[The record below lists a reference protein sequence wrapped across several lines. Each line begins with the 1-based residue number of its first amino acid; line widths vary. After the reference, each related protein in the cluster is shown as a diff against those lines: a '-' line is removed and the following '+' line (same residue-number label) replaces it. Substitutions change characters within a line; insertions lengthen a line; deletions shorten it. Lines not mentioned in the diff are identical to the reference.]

1 MGTISTMKLDDWLA
15 QRSQSCPERTALVAD
30 GAEVTYAELEAEATW
45 VARRLIAHGVRRGS
59 TVAMTMHPRREQ
71 VVVVHALMKVG
82 AVLLPLGTRL
92 SAEERAAVIAAE
104 EPAVDLDDAGELTQ
118 TEADLPLLGEH
129 DMDAI
134 ACHVMTSGS
143 TGTPDPVGLTY
154 GNFLWSAVGSAF
166 NIGVEPEDRWLC
178 CLPLSHI
185 SGLGIVMR
193 SVIYGTT
200 AVIHDGFDVNRVAEA
215 LERDEITVVSLVTTM
230 LTRLLEAGADLSGPR
245 AVLVGG
251 GPVPEDPLEEALGR
265 GATVVQT
272 YGLTETCSQ
281 VTTLAP
287 ADARRKLGSAG
298 RPLLTTHLR
307 IQDGEILVQGPT
319 VAPGR
324 ADADGWLHTGDLG
337 RIDEEGFL
345 YVDDRMDDLIV
356 TGGENVVPAEVEK
369 VLLRH
374 PEVADAAVVGRED
387 PEWQQ
392 AVTAI
397 VVLTDGSEASP
408 DDLRRHCAE
417 SLAGFKVPKRVE
429 LAAALPRT
437 PSGKLMRRALR

>member
-1 MGTISTMKLDDWLA
+1 MKLDNWLA
-15 QRSQSCPERTALVAD
+15 QRSQSCPDRTALVAD
-30 GAEVTYAELEAEATW
+30 GAEVTYAELEAESTW
-45 VARRLIAHGVRRGS
+45 VARRLAAQGVRRGS
-59 TVAMTMHPRREQ
+59 TVALTMRARREQ
-71 VVVVHALMKVG
+71 VVLVHALMKLG
-82 AVLLPLGTRL
+82 AVLLPLNPSMTE
-92 SAEERAAVIAAE
+92 AERAAVISQE
-104 EPAVDLDDAGELTQ
+104 EPAVDLDDPGQLTQ
-118 TEADLPLLGEH
+118 TEADMPLLGEH
-129 DMDAI
+129 DMDDLV
-134 ACHVMTSGS
+134 CRPLTSGS
-143 TGTPDPVGLTY
+143 TGAPHPVGLTY
-154 GNFLWSAVGSAF
+154 GNFLWSAVGSGF

-178 CLPLSHI
+178 CVPLSHV

-200 AVIHDGFDVNRVAEA
+200 AVFHDGFDVDRVAAA
-215 LERDEITVVSLVTTM
+215 LAEDQITVVSLVTTM

-245 AVLVGG
+245 AILIGG
-251 GPVPEDPLEEALGR
+251 GPVPAEPLEEAIGR

-272 YGLTETCSQ
+272 YGLTEACSQ

-287 ADARRKLGSAG
+287 SEARRKLGSAG
-298 RPLLTTHLR
+298 RPLFTTHMR

-319 VAPGR
+319 VAPGL

-337 RIDEEGFL
+337 RIDDEGFL
-345 YVDDRMDDLIV
+345 YVEDRIDDMIV
-356 TGGENVVPAEVEK
+356 TGGENVVPAEVEE

-397 VVLTDGSEASP
+397 VVLEDGSGATP
-408 DDLRRHCAE
+408 DELRRHCAE

>member
-1 MGTISTMKLDDWLA
+1 MKLDDWLA
-15 QRSQSCPERTALVAD
+15 QRSQSCPERTALIAD

-45 VARRLIAHGVRRGS
+45 VARRLAAQGVRRGS
-59 TVAMTMHPRREQ
+59 VAAMTMHPRREQ
-71 VVVVHALMKVG
+71 VVLVHALMKLG
-82 AVLLPLGTRL
+82 AVLLPLGPRL
-92 SAEERAAVIAAE
+92 STAERAAAIAAE
-104 EPAVDLDDAGELTQ
+104 ELAIDLDDAGELTQ
-118 TEADLPLLGEH
+118 TEADMPLLGEH
-129 DMDAI
+129 DMDAL
-134 ACHVMTSGS
+134 ACKVMTSGS
-143 TGTPDPVGLTY
+143 TGAPDPVGLTY

-166 NIGVEPEDRWLC
+166 NIGVEPEDSWLC

-200 AVIHDGFDVNRVAEA
+200 AVVHDGFSVDRVAA
-215 LERDEITVVSLVTTM
+215 SLEGDRITVVSLVATM
-230 LTRLLEAGADLSGPR
+230 LTRLLEAGADLSAPR
-245 AVLVGG
+245 TILVGG
-251 GPVPEDPLEEALGR
+251 GPVPEDALEEALGR

-272 YGLTETCSQ
+272 YGLTEACSQ

-287 ADARRKLGSAG
+287 ADARRKVGSAG

-307 IQDGEILVQGPT
+307 ILDGEILVQGPT

-345 YVDDRMDDLIV
+345 YVEDRIDDMIV
-356 TGGENVVPAEVEK
+356 SGGENVVPAEVEK
-369 VLLRH
+369 ILLRH

-397 VVLTDGSEASP
+397 VVLEEGSDVSP
-408 DDLRRHCAE
+408 DELRRHCAE

>member
-1 MGTISTMKLDDWLA
+1 MKLDDWLS
-15 QRSQSCPERTALVAD
+15 QRSQSCPDRAALIAD
-30 GAEVTYAELEAEATW
+30 GSEVTYAELEAETTW
-45 VARRLIAHGVRRGS
+45 VARRLAAHGVRRGS
-59 TVAMTMHPRREQ
+59 IAALTMHPRREQ
-71 VVVVHALMKVG
+71 VVLVHALMKIG
-82 AVLLPLGTRL
+82 AVVLPLSPQMTP
-92 SAEERAAVIAAE
+92 EEHAAVIAAE
-104 EPAVDLDDAGELTQ
+104 EASVDLVDPGELTQ

-129 DMDAI
+129 DMDAV
-134 ACHVMTSGS
+134 ACRILTSGS
-143 TGTPDPVGLTY
+143 SGSARPVGLTY

-166 NIGVEPEDRWLC
+166 NIGVDPADRWLC

-200 AVIHDGFDVNRVAEA
+200 AVVHDGFDADRVAAA
-215 LERDEITVVSLVTTM
+215 LAEERIGVVSLVTTM
-230 LTRLLEAGADLSGPR
+230 LDRLLEAGADLSGPR
-245 AVLVGG
+245 AILVGG
-251 GPVPEDPLEEALGR
+251 GPVPAEPLEEAIGR

-272 YGLTETCSQ
+272 YGLTEACSQ

-287 ADARRKLGSAG
+287 PDARRKLGSAG

-319 VAPGR
+319 VAPGH

-337 RIDEEGFL
+337 RIDDEGFL
-345 YVDDRMDDLIV
+345 YVEDRMDDMIV
-356 TGGENVVPAEVEK
+356 SGGENVVPAEVEQ
-369 VLLRH
+369 VLRRH

-397 VVLTDGSEASP
+397 VVLEDGSSATP
-408 DDLRRHCAE
+408 DELRRHCAE

>member
-1 MGTISTMKLDDWLA
+1 MKLDDWLA
-15 QRSQSCPERTALVAD
+15 QRSQSCPDRTALVAD
-30 GAEVTYAELEAEATW
+30 GAEMTYAELEAEATW
-45 VARRLIAHGVRRGS
+45 IARRLAAHGVRRGS
-59 TVAMTMHPRREQ
+59 TAALTMHPRREQ
-71 VVVVHALMKVG
+71 VVLVHALMKVG
-82 AVLLPLGTRL
+82 AKLLPLSPRL
-92 SAEERAAVIAAE
+92 TVAERGAIVGAE
-104 EPAVDLDDAGELTQ
+104 EPIVDLDDPGELTQ

-129 DMDAI
+129 DMDEVCAR
-134 ACHVMTSGS
+134 VLTSGS
-143 TGTPDPVGLTY
+143 TGTPHPVGLTY

-178 CLPLSHI
+178 CVPLSHVA
-185 SGLGIVMR
+185 GLSIVMR

-200 AVIHDGFDVNRVAEA
+200 AVIHDGFDVDRVAAA
-215 LERDEITVVSLVTTM
+215 LEDDGITVVSVVTTM
-230 LTRLLEAGADLSGPR
+230 LMRLLEAGADLAGPR
-245 AVLVGG
+245 AILVGG
-251 GPVPEDPLEEALGR
+251 GPVPKEPLEEAIAK

-281 VTTLAP
+281 VTTLTP
-287 ADARRKLGSAG
+287 ADAQRKLGSAG

-307 IQDGEILVQGPT
+307 IRDGEILVQGPT

-324 ADADGWLHTGDLG
+324 IDPDGWLHTGDLG
-337 RIDEEGFL
+337 HIDEEGFL
-345 YVDDRMDDLIV
+345 YVKDRIDDMIV
-356 TGGENVVPAEVEK
+356 SGGENVIPAEVEE

-392 AVTAI
+392 AVTAV
-397 VVLTDGSEASP
+397 VVLESGSEVTP
-408 DDLRRHCAE
+408 DDLRRYCAD

>member
-1 MGTISTMKLDDWLA
+1 MKLDDWLA
-15 QRSQSCPERTALVAD
+15 QRSQSCPDRTALLAD
-30 GAEVTYAELEAEATW
+30 GSEVTYAELEAESTW
-45 VARRLIAHGVRRGS
+45 VARRLAAHGVRRGS
-59 TVAMTMHPRREQ
+59 TVALTMRSSREL
-71 VVVVHALMKVG
+71 VVLVHALMKAG
-82 AVLLPLGTRL
+82 ATLLPLSPRL
-92 SAEERAAVIAAE
+92 SEAERAEVVAAE
-104 EPAVDLDDAGELTQ
+104 EPIVDLDDPGELTQ

-129 DMDAI
+129 DMEDVV
-134 ACHVMTSGS
+134 CRVLTSGS
-143 TGTPDPVGLTY
+143 TGAPRPVGLTY

-166 NIGVEPEDRWLC
+166 NIGVQPDDRWLC
-178 CLPLSHI
+178 CVPLSHV
-185 SGLGIVMR
+185 SGLSIAMR
-193 SVIYGTT
+193 SVVYGTT
-200 AVIHDGFDVNRVAEA
+200 MVLHDGFDADRVAA
-215 LERDEITVVSLVTTM
+215 SLEEDGIGVVSLVTTM

-251 GPVPEDPLEEALGR
+251 GPVPEEPLEEAIGR

-345 YVDDRMDDLIV
+345 YVEDRIDDMIV
-356 TGGENVVPAEVEK
+356 TGGENVVPAEVEN

-374 PEVADAAVVGRED
+374 PEVADAAVIGRED

-392 AVTAI
+392 AVTAV
-397 VVLTDGSEASP
+397 VVLESGSEATP
-408 DDLRRHCAE
+408 DELRRHCAE
-417 SLAGFKVPKRVE
+417 ALAGFKVPKRVE

>member
-1 MGTISTMKLDDWLA
+1 MKLDDWLA
-15 QRSQSCPERTALVAD
+15 QRSQSCPDRTALVAD
-30 GAEVTYAELEAEATW
+30 GTEVTYAELEAEATW
-45 VARRLIAHGVRRGS
+45 VARRLAAHGVRRGS
-59 TVAMTMHPRREQ
+59 TAALTMHPRREQ
-71 VVVVHALMKVG
+71 VVLAHALMKVG
-82 AVLLPLGTRL
+82 ASLLPLSPRL
-92 SAEERAAVIAAE
+92 SAEEREQIVAAE
-104 EPAVDLDDAGELTQ
+104 EPIVDLDDAGQLTQ

-129 DMDAI
+129 DMDEI
-134 ACHVMTSGS
+134 CCRILTSGS
-143 TGTPDPVGLTY
+143 TGAPKPIGLSY
-154 GNFLWSAVGSAF
+154 GNFLWNAVGSAF
-166 NIGVEPEDRWLC
+166 NIGVEPDDRWLC
-178 CLPLSHI
+178 CVPLSHI
-185 SGLGIVMR
+185 AGLGIVVK

-200 AVIHDGFDVNRVAEA
+200 AVLHDGFEVDRVAASLRE
-215 LERDEITVVSLVTTM
+215 DGITVVSLVTTM

-245 AVLVGG
+245 AILVGG
-251 GPVPEDPLEEALGR
+251 GPVPEEPLEEALAK

-281 VTTLAP
+281 VTTLSP
-287 ADARRKLGSAG
+287 ADAKRKVGSAG
-298 RPLLTTHLR
+298 RPLLSAHLR

-324 ADADGWLHTGDLG
+324 ADADGWLHTGDIG

-345 YVDDRMDDLIV
+345 YVEDRLDDMIV
-356 TGGENVVPAEVEK
+356 SGGENVAPAEVEK

-392 AVTAI
+392 AVTAV
-397 VVLTDGSEASP
+397 VVLEAGSAATP